1 MPTGWKEPDSP
12 SSRRSYASYAQSKN
26 EDLPVRRRSPPKKVD
41 ALDQQEALFCQDM
54 RRLTRVAKACAEDAL
69 RELKSLRSEADDLRK
84 QLKSLTSSNSQDG
97 SPARSQAR
105 RREPRLAGRLSA
117 R

>member
-1 MPTGWKEPDSP
+1 
-12 SSRRSYASYAQSKN
+12 
-26 EDLPVRRRSPPKKVD
+26 
-41 ALDQQEALFCQDM
+41 M
-54 RRLTRVAKACAEDAL
+54 RRLTRVAKACAEEKWDAL